1 MFDKLL
7 IANRGAI
14 ACRILRT
21 LRTLQ
26 VKGVAVYSEAD
37 AASLHLMQ
45 ADEAHSLGEGGAAGT
60 YLAVD
65 KILAIAKASG
75 AKAIHPGYGFLSE
88 NAGFA
93 QACED
98 AGIAF
103 VGPTPEQLRVFGL
116 KHTARALARQHGV
129 PMLEGTELLDSLESA
144 IAAAHTIGYPVMLKS
159 TAGGGGIGMRVC
171 RSAEELADSFE
182 AVKRLGQN
190 NFSDAGVFIEKYI
203 QRARHLEVQ
212 VFGDGQG
219 EVLALGVRDCS
230 VQRRN
235 QKVLEETPAP
245 NLPHGM
251 AEELC
256 IAAVKLARAVNY
268 RSAGTVEFVFDSE
281 DQRFYFLEVNTRLQV
296 EHGVTEQV
304 WGVDLVSW
312 MVQLAAG
319 DLPQLDQLQAG
330 LKPVGHAIQARLY
343 AEDPGRDF
351 QPCPG
356 LLTAA
361 DFPPADGRSLR
372 IDTWVEAGCEIPPY
386 FDPMIAK
393 LISWAPTREDAS
405 AGLIDA
411 LNETRLYGV
420 ETNRDYL
427 RQIIADAPFSSGQP
441 WTRCLEDL
449 VYHADTFEVLSG
461 GTQTSVQDYP
471 GRLGYWAVG
480 VPPSGP
486 MDSRALRQGNG
497 LLGNPEGC
505 AALEI
510 TMSGPLLRFN
520 TDAVVAVTGAHIPI
534 TLDGQACAMNTA
546 LFVSAGSTLSLG
558 TIAGAGVRS
567 YLCVRGGLDVP
578 DYLGSKSTFTLG
590 QFGGHGGRALRAG
603 DVLHIVPLVER
614 SAGQR
619 IADEALEALTD
630 VRRMRVIY
638 GPHAAPEYFTEAY
651 IERFFATDWEVHF
664 NSSRT
669 GVRLIGPK
677 PEWVRADGGEAGL
690 HPSNIHDN
698 PYAIGA
704 VDFTGDMPVILGPDG
719 PSLGGFVC
727 PVTIIEA
734 DLWQLGQLKAGD
746 RVRFTPV
753 SVEACHAERCG
764 GALASEGYIP
774 DAENPSTATPSSRA
788 SSLPQ
793 GTANFRRSE
802 LVREDYSPD
811 AENPSTATPSSR
823 ASSLPQGTANF
834 RGSELG
840 REGYSPDAENPS
852 TATPSSRASS
862 LPQDTA
868 NSRRSE
874 LAREGY
880 SPDAENPS
888 TATPSSRASS
898 LPQGTAN
905 FRRSELAREG
915 YSPDAENPST
925 ATPSSRASSL
935 PQGTANFR
943 GSELARESYS
953 PDAENPSTA
962 TPSSRAS
969 SLPQGTANFRG
980 SELAREGYSPDA
992 ENPST
997 APDSS
1002 RTSPLLQGT
1011 ANFRDSEVVRIEDL
1025 PSPVILD
1032 IGQDDKRLVARLSG
1046 DTHLLLE
1053 IGAPELDLVLRLRGH
1068 ALMLALEAKALAGV
1082 VDLTPGI
1089 RSLQVHYRPEQLPL
1103 WQLLDII
1110 AGEWDAVC
1118 AAKDLQVA
1126 SRIVHLPLSW
1136 DDPACQLAIEKYM
1149 TTVRKDAPW
1158 CPSNLEFIRR
1168 INDLPNL
1175 DEVQRTVFD
1184 ASYLVMGLGDVY
1196 LGAPVATPLDPRHR
1210 LVTTKYNPARTW
1222 TAENSVG
1229 IGGAY
1234 MCVYGME
1241 GPGGYQFVGRT
1252 LQMWNRYRDVAAF
1265 EGKPWLLRF
1274 FDQIRFYP
1282 VSAEELVRIRRDFP
1296 LGRFALNI
1304 EHSTLNLADYQAFL
1318 TREAEGIEAFRAQ
1331 QNAAFNAERERWIA
1345 NGQADFQSDEGV
1357 TPNTEEQ
1364 PLQPGQQCVDS
1375 HIAGNLWQ
1383 VQVQPGDHVEAGD
1396 VLVILESM
1404 KMEIPLLAP
1413 IAGVVQD
1420 VRVQPGSAVRAGQR
1434 VVVLSAD

>member
-1 MFDKLL
+1 MNSGTARFPSRNRARLGFRGYAMFDKLL

-60 YLAVD
+60 YLAMD

-75 AKAIHPGYGFLSE
+75 ARAIHPGYGFLSE
-88 NAGFA
+88 NAAFA

-129 PMLEGTELLDSLESA
+129 PMLEGTEMLDSVESA
-144 IAAAHTIGYPVMLKS
+144 IAAARDIGYPVMLKS

-245 NLPHGM
+245 NLPDGM
-251 AEELC
+251 ADELC
-256 IAAVKLARAVNY
+256 AAAIKLARAVNY

-319 DLPQLDQLQAG
+319 DLPPLEQLQAG
-330 LKPVGHAIQARLY
+330 LKPSGHAIQARLY

-356 LLTAA
+356 LLTAVN
-361 DFPPADGRSLR
+361 FPPADGHALR

-393 LISWAPTREDAS
+393 LISWAQTREQAS
-405 AGLIDA
+405 TGLIDA

-427 RQIIADAPFSSGQP
+427 RQIIADTPFSSGQP
-441 WTRCLEDL
+441 WTRCLEGL

-497 LLGNPEGC
+497 LLGNAEGC

-520 TDAVVAVTGAHIPI
+520 TDAVIAVTGAQIPI
-534 TLDGQACAMNTA
+534 TLDGEPRAMNTA
-546 LFVSAGSTLSLG
+546 LLVCAGSTLALG

-567 YLCVRGGLDVP
+567 YLCVRGGLEMP

-603 DVLHIVPLVER
+603 DVLHIAPLVDR

-619 IADEALEALTD
+619 IADDALEALPD
-630 VRRMRVIY
+630 IRRIRVIY

-651 IERFFATDWEVHF
+651 IETFFATDWEVHF

-746 RVRFTPV
+746 KVRFYPV

-764 GALASEGYIP
+764 SELVREGYIP
-774 DAENPSTATPSSRA
+774 DAVNTSTVPPSSRT
-788 SSLPQ
+788 SPLLQ
-793 GTANFRRSE
+793 GIANSRGSE
-802 LVREDYSPD
+802 LVREGYLPD
-811 AENPSTATPSSR
+811 AADQSTVPPSSR
-823 ASSLPQGTANF
+823 TSPLLQGIANS
-834 RGSELG
+834 RGSELV
-840 REGYSPDAENPS
+840 REGYLPDAADQS
-852 TATPSSRASS
+852 TVP
-862 LPQDTA
+862 P
-868 NSRRSE
+868 
-874 LAREGY
+874 
-880 SPDAENPS
+880 
-888 TATPSSRASS
+888 
-898 LPQGTAN
+898 
-905 FRRSELAREG
+905 
-915 YSPDAENPST
+915 
-925 ATPSSRASSL
+925 
-935 PQGTANFR
+935 
-943 GSELARESYS
+943 
-953 PDAENPSTA
+953 
-962 TPSSRAS
+962 
-969 SLPQGTANFRG
+969 
-980 SELAREGYSPDA
+980 
-992 ENPST
+992 
-997 APDSS
+997 SS

-1011 ANFRDSEVVRIEDL
+1011 ARLQGTANSCGCEAVRIEDL

-1068 ALMLALEAKALAGV
+1068 ALMLALEAKQLGGV
-1082 VDLTPGI
+1082 IDLTPGI

-1103 WQLLDII
+1103 RQLLDIV

-1282 VSAEELVRIRRDFP
+1282 VSADELLRIRRDFP
-1296 LGRFALNI
+1296 LGRFDLNI
-1304 EHSTLNLADYQAFL
+1304 EHSTLNMADYQAFL
-1318 TREAEGIEAFRAQ
+1318 TREAEGITAFRAQ
-1331 QNAAFNAERERWIA
+1331 QQSAFNAERERWIA

-1357 TPNTEEQ
+1357 APNTEEL
-1364 PLQPGQQCVDS
+1364 PLQTGQQGVDS

-1383 VQVQPGDHVEAGD
+1383 VQVQPGERVEAGD

-1413 IAGVVQD
+1413 VAGVVQE

-1434 VVVLSAD
+1434 VVVLAAD

>member
-1 MFDKLL
+1 M
-7 IANRGAI
+7 
-14 ACRILRT
+14 
-21 LRTLQ
+21 
-26 VKGVAVYSEAD
+26 
-37 AASLHLMQ
+37 
-45 ADEAHSLGEGGAAGT
+45 
-60 YLAVD
+60 AVD

-75 AKAIHPGYGFLSE
+75 ARAIHPGYGFLSE
-88 NAGFA
+88 NAAFA

-129 PMLEGTELLDSLESA
+129 PMLEGTELLDSVESA
-144 IAAAHTIGYPVMLKS
+144 IAAARDIGYPVMLKS

-256 IAAVKLARAVNY
+256 AAAVKLARAVNY
-268 RSAGTVEFVFDSE
+268 RSAGTVEFVFDSD

-319 DLPQLDQLQAG
+319 DLPPLDQLQAG

-361 DFPPADGRSLR
+361 DFPPADGRTLR

-393 LISWAPTREDAS
+393 LIRWAPTREDAS

-427 RQIIADAPFSSGQP
+427 RQIIADAPFASGQP

-497 LLGNPEGC
+497 LLGNAEGC

-520 TDAVVAVTGAHIPI
+520 TDAVIAVTGAQIPI
-534 TLDGQACAMNTA
+534 TLDGEPRAMNAA
-546 LFVSAGSTLSLG
+546 LLVCAGSTLALG

-603 DVLHIVPLVER
+603 DVLHIAPLVDR

-619 IADEALEALTD
+619 IADEALEALPD
-630 VRRMRVIY
+630 IRSIRVIY

-651 IERFFATDWEVHF
+651 IETFFATDWEVHF

-753 SVEACHAERCG
+753 SVEACHAERCRG
-764 GALASEGYIP
+764 
-774 DAENPSTATPSSRA
+774 
-788 SSLPQ
+788 
-793 GTANFRRSE
+793 E
-802 LVREDYSPD
+802 LVRE
-811 AENPSTATPSSR
+811 
-823 ASSLPQGTANF
+823 G
-834 RGSELG
+834 
-840 REGYSPDAENPS
+840 
-852 TATPSSRASS
+852 
-862 LPQDTA
+862 
-868 NSRRSE
+868 
-874 LAREGY
+874 
-880 SPDAENPS
+880 
-888 TATPSSRASS
+888 
-898 LPQGTAN
+898 
-905 FRRSELAREG
+905 
-915 YSPDAENPST
+915 
-925 ATPSSRASSL
+925 
-935 PQGTANFR
+935 
-943 GSELARESYS
+943 
-953 PDAENPSTA
+953 
-962 TPSSRAS
+962 
-969 SLPQGTANFRG
+969 
-980 SELAREGYSPDA
+980 
-992 ENPST
+992 
-997 APDSS
+997 
-1002 RTSPLLQGT
+1002 
-1011 ANFRDSEVVRIEDL
+1011 
-1025 PSPVILD
+1025 
-1032 IGQDDKRLVARLSG
+1032 
-1046 DTHLLLE
+1046 
-1053 IGAPELDLVLRLRGH
+1053 
-1068 ALMLALEAKALAGV
+1068 
-1082 VDLTPGI
+1082 
-1089 RSLQVHYRPEQLPL
+1089 
-1103 WQLLDII
+1103 
-1110 AGEWDAVC
+1110 
-1118 AAKDLQVA
+1118 
-1126 SRIVHLPLSW
+1126 
-1136 DDPACQLAIEKYM
+1136 
-1149 TTVRKDAPW
+1149 
-1158 CPSNLEFIRR
+1158 
-1168 INDLPNL
+1168 
-1175 DEVQRTVFD
+1175 
-1184 ASYLVMGLGDVY
+1184 
-1196 LGAPVATPLDPRHR
+1196 
-1210 LVTTKYNPARTW
+1210 
-1222 TAENSVG
+1222 
-1229 IGGAY
+1229 
-1234 MCVYGME
+1234 
-1241 GPGGYQFVGRT
+1241 
-1252 LQMWNRYRDVAAF
+1252 
-1265 EGKPWLLRF
+1265 
-1274 FDQIRFYP
+1274 
-1282 VSAEELVRIRRDFP
+1282 
-1296 LGRFALNI
+1296 
-1304 EHSTLNLADYQAFL
+1304 
-1318 TREAEGIEAFRAQ
+1318 
-1331 QNAAFNAERERWIA
+1331 
-1345 NGQADFQSDEGV
+1345 
-1357 TPNTEEQ
+1357 
-1364 PLQPGQQCVDS
+1364 
-1375 HIAGNLWQ
+1375 
-1383 VQVQPGDHVEAGD
+1383 
-1396 VLVILESM
+1396 
-1404 KMEIPLLAP
+1404 
-1413 IAGVVQD
+1413 
-1420 VRVQPGSAVRAGQR
+1420 
-1434 VVVLSAD
+1434 